1 MPAKK
6 DNISPRKQSAPAAKT
21 AAAKTAPAAK
31 KASSPAKGASPRTG
45 TSGAAPRPHK
55 AASATKTNTARHK
68 KKPLKK
74 KPVRKFS
81 PGWKSIAAICIGV
94 LALVLTPVFLKNN
107 GETGARVPKGIFGK
121 YAIDISHHNG
131 GKIVWDS
138 LFVMT
143 DASGRT
149 TLSKDR
155 AADIHRVSFAFIKAT
170 EGEEMV
176 DRMFS
181 ENWKNAGKSPV
192 RRGAYHFFR
201 SSKSPAAQADNFIR
215 TVGTLRHGDLP
226 PVLDIETMH
235 KGCTKEALS
244 ASALEWLRK
253 VEGHYGRKPVVYTS
267 DHFAREILSRE
278 ITEGYPLWIAHYDT
292 PAPLAEDWAIWQFTD
307 RAVIVG
313 LHGKADLSICRNF
326 P

>member
-1 MPAKK
+1 MPAEKN
-6 DNISPRKQSAPAAKT
+6 NISPRKQSAPT
-21 AAAKTAPAAK
+21 VK
-31 KASSPAKGASPRTG
+31 KAATPAKGASPRTG
-45 TSGAAPRPHK
+45 K
-55 AASATKTNTARHK
+55 AASGATSRSHAPRKTTAATKKNPARHR

-81 PGWKSIAAICIGV
+81 LGWKSIAAICSGV
-94 LALVLTPVFLKNN
+94 LALVLTPMLLKKN

-181 ENWKNAGKSPV
+181 ENWKNAGESPV

-201 SSKSPAAQADNFIR
+201 SSKSAKAQADNFIR

-235 KGCTKEALS
+235 RGCTKEALS

-253 VEGHYGRKPVVYTS
+253 VEEHYGRKPVVYTS
-267 DHFAREILSRE
+267 DHFASEILSRE

-292 PAPLAEDWAIWQFTD
+292 PAPLTEDWAIWQFTD

-313 LHGKADLSICRNF
+313 LHGKADLSICRSF

>member
-1 MPAKK
+1 MTGYTAKMPAKK
-6 DNISPRKQSAPAAKT
+6 DNIRPRKQ
-21 AAAKTAPAAK
+21 AAATK
-31 KASSPAKGASPRTG
+31 K
-45 TSGAAPRPHK
+45 
-55 AASATKTNTARHK
+55 NTARHK
-68 KKPLKK
+68 KKPRKK
-74 KPVRKFS
+74 KPVRKIS
-81 PGWKSIAAICIGV
+81 LGWKSIAAISAAV
-94 LALVLTPVFLKNN
+94 LALVLIPLAHRKA
-107 GETGARVPKGIFGK
+107 GETGATVPEGFHGK

-131 GKIVWDS
+131 GKIAWDS
-138 LFVMT
+138 LFVFT

-155 AADIHRVSFAFIKAT
+155 ATDIHRVAFAFIKAT
-170 EGEEMV
+170 EGEKMV

-244 ASALEWLRK
+244 ASALQWLRK

-267 DHFAREILSRE
+267 DHFAREVLSKE

-292 PAPLAEDWAIWQFTD
+292 PAPLTEDWAIWQFTD